1 MRSNSINDFRSPVL
15 IMTSVVPPELPME
28 LSLAVNNALIALM
41 KGYVFCTEP
50 FRIPFAGK
58 LDILAFDKTGTLTD
72 TNLVVEGLGGLSED
86 SLSLMEPRRGPFE
99 TTITLAAAHA
109 LVLLDDGVVGDPM
122 EKATLDS
129 IMWSVGKSDTM
140 TPKSVVAPKETKPPS
155 LKGHVRI
162 LRRFQFSS
170 ALKRMSSIA
179 TYSEPGGTV
188 FHFVA
193 VKGAPETL
201 RTMLKEVPAGYDE
214 MYKNW
219 AKEGSRVLAL
229 GFKKLTRLL
238 TANEVREASRDSV
251 ESNLQFAGFLV
262 FHCPLKEDSVAAIEK
277 LNASSHRVRLN
288 NLISHS
294 FLSQPFS
301 FAFKD
306 DHDYR
311 RQRSNGMPCCQA
323 GRHHQ

>member
-1 MRSNSINDFRSPVL
+1 
-15 IMTSVVPPELPME
+15 
-28 LSLAVNNALIALM
+28 
-41 KGYVFCTEP
+41 
-50 FRIPFAGK
+50 
-58 LDILAFDKTGTLTD
+58 
-72 TNLVVEGLGGLSED
+72 
-86 SLSLMEPRRGPFE
+86 
-99 TTITLAAAHA
+99 
-109 LVLLDDGVVGDPM
+109 
-122 EKATLDS
+122 
-129 IMWSVGKSDTM
+129 
-140 TPKSVVAPKETKPPS
+140 
-155 LKGHVRI
+155 
-162 LRRFQFSS
+162 
-170 ALKRMSSIA
+170 
-179 TYSEPGGTV
+179 
-188 FHFVA
+188 
-193 VKGAPETL
+193 
-201 RTMLKEVPAGYDE
+201 MLKEVPAGYDE